1 MTHPAVSYWDHGIDA
16 VQQRTGAADSI
27 MDGSDIRGVCADLGI
42 ALPCP
47 NVLDV
52 GCGTGRVSVLCDGYF
67 GVDIAPSAIAY
78 CTQRGLQAYV
88 ISGPDDLP
96 NGFPFDWVWACSMFT
111 HIGREEQ
118 RAYLKAFIARAPHLL
133 VDILPGDRHANYAR
147 WGTDEAGFVA
157 DLIAAG
163 YVVRPHT
170 TDRIDTAG
178 GAHHRYFVADRREVF
193 SY

>member
-16 VQQRTGAADSI
+16 VQRRTGAADSI

-67 GVDIAPSAIAY
+67 GVDIAPSAVAY
-78 CTQRGLQAYV
+78 CQQRGLLAAL
-88 ISGPDDLP
+88 ISGPEDLP
-96 NGFPFDWVWACSMFT
+96 TGPFDCWFDWVWACSMFT

-133 VDILPGDRHANYAR
+133 VDILPGDRHANYER
-147 WGTDEAGFVA
+147 WGTDEAEFLR
-157 DLIAAG
+157 DLDAAG
-163 YVVRPHT
+163 YRVRPER

-178 GAHHRYFVADRREVF
+178 GAHHRYFVADRRA
-193 SY
+193 